1 MTREEICEV
10 HNLVNLES
18 PDTYIS
24 SAKHLLSLMGQKAE
38 DGISP
43 DQGKALLSALFYS
56 LLDANQYVEAALLA
70 WGKIKFNPEPDE
82 VQRLWNIFLNYSKA
96 IVLGAGGLGKTY
108 NGVVFEL
115 LDWCRDPA
123 YTNKKI
129 ISTAEGHAKSNAW
142 STLLD
147 FHGTAIVELP
157 GKTGADSIVLKP
169 KMLQAAM
176 QIIAI
181 PQGDDGKGRLQ
192 GFHPLPRPNYHPRF
206 GELTRV
212 GAFIDEAEKVPIGL
226 WTGIDNLLT
235 GENEFGSVT
244 IAAVTNPED
253 TSSPLAQRAEPV
265 NGWDSID
272 IDEDFEWTSRQ
283 GWKVIRLDAAKSE
296 NVVQKRQVFPG
307 LTTYEGYMNLVK
319 LGVNHPRYFTFGR
332 GFYPRGNVEYNI
344 VAPGYLGE
352 HSKKIFNF
360 VSQVENIASLDP
372 AFAEGGDEAIMT
384 TGRYGLS
391 DGFIGG
397 ERFDPRPCLQIEQQF
412 PMQKGNTLVM
422 ADEIMTMLR
431 RLRVRPEYFI
441 MDKTGNAL
449 GLYDTLRM
457 KFGDIAGVM
466 WSEESTDRKIL
477 QEDSEIASD
486 RYKLIVTEM
495 WFALARWLEYER
507 VKFSPIM
514 DTHKLFGQLTG
525 RKFSPR
531 GKRYRV
537 ETKVEYKSHSGGSS
551 PDEADSLIM
560 AVHLIRIRQGER
572 PSIMPDRHPKF
583 STDWDWLDR
592 QKIDAINDPLP
603 FIPFVD

>member
-1 MTREEICEV
+1 MDRDQICEV
-10 HNLVNLES
+10 HNLVSLEN
-18 PDTYIS
+18 PDSYMG
-24 SAKHLLSLMGQKAE
+24 AARHLLSLMGKKQGDSLRPE
-38 DGISP
+38 
-43 DQGKALLSALFYS
+43 QGKALLSALFYS
-56 LLDANQYVEAALLA
+56 LLDSNQYVEAALLA
-70 WGKIKFNPEPDE
+70 WGKTKFNPEPME
-82 VQRLWNIFLNYSKA
+82 VQRLWDVFLNNSKA

-115 LDWCRDPA
+115 LDWCRDPEF
-123 YTNKKI
+123 TNKKI
-129 ISTAEGHAKSNAW
+129 ISTAEGHTKGNAW

-147 FHGTAIVELP
+147 FHGASIVDLP
-157 GKTGADSIVLKP
+157 GRTGADTIVFKP
-169 KMLQAAM
+169 RALHSAM

-192 GFHPLPRPNYHPRF
+192 GFHPLPRPTYHYKF

-235 GENEFGSVT
+235 GENEFGSVA

-272 IDEDFEWTSRQ
+272 MDEDFEWTSRQ
-283 GWKVIRLDAAKSE
+283 GWKVIRLDAAQSE
-296 NVVQKRQVFPG
+296 NVKQKRQVFPG

-344 VAPGYLGE
+344 VAPGYLG
-352 HSKKIFNF
+352 SSAKQIYNF

-372 AFAEGGDEAIMT
+372 AFAEGGDGAILT

-391 DGFIGG
+391 DGYLGG
-397 ERFDPRPCLQIEQQF
+397 ARFDPRPCLQVEQQF
-412 PMQKGNTLVM
+412 SIKKGNTLTM
-422 ADEIMTMLR
+422 ADDVMMMLR
-431 RLRVRPEYFI
+431 NLRVKPEWFI
-441 MDKTGNAL
+441 CDKTGVGL
-449 GLYDTLRM
+449 GLYDILRI
-457 KFGDIAGVM
+457 KFGDIVGVS
-466 WSEESTDRKIL
+466 WGEAATERKIL
-477 QEDSEIASD
+477 QEDSETASD

-531 GKRYRV
+531 GKRYKV
-537 ETKVEYKSHSGGSS
+537 ETKVEYKSHSGGGS

-560 AVHLIRIRQGER
+560 AVHLVRIRQGER
-572 PSIMPDRHPKF
+572 PSMMPDRHPKL
-583 STDWDWLDR
+583 STDWDWFDK
-592 QKIDAINDPLP
+592 QKAATVNEPLP
-603 FIPFVD
+603 FIPFTD